1 MAQILLVEPYRIL
14 QQAIAVSLGRDH
26 QVHVR
31 ESLREGELDAL
42 KDYDALIL
50 DASSLEAKGLLS
62 AELLGDLERC
72 KKPLL
77 WLEDEQSLAAPRIAN
92 FTVLKKP
99 LQERELRGAVES
111 LLAAQHQ
118 DPDHRE
124 AGATSTAHKTSRRG
138 EQKEKK
144 AARADSQQPTL
155 DFIDLVE
162 VVGEPVAENRGAT
175 DKKEK

>member
-31 ESLREGELDAL
+31 ESVRESELDNL
-42 KDYDALIL
+42 KDYDALVL
-50 DASSLEAKGLLS
+50 DASSLEEKGLLT
-62 AELLGDLERC
+62 AELLRDLERYE
-72 KKPLL
+72 KPLL
-77 WLEDEQSLAAPRIAN
+77 WLEDEQSLAAPRVEN

-99 LQERELRGAVES
+99 LQERELREAVES
-111 LLAAQHQ
+111 LLGAQHQ

-124 AGATSTAHKTSRRG
+124 AGATSSAHNAPRRG

-144 AARADSQQPTL
+144 AARAVSQQASL

-162 VVGEPVAENRGAT
+162 VVDEPVAGNRGAT
-175 DKKEK
+175 GKKEK

>member
-14 QQAIAVSLGRDH
+14 QQAIAVFLGRDH

-31 ESLREGELDAL
+31 ESLRESELDNL
-42 KDYDALIL
+42 KDCDALVL
-50 DASSLEAKGLLS
+50 DASSLQEKGLLS
-62 AELLGDLERC
+62 AELLRGLERC
-72 KKPLL
+72 EKPLL
-77 WLEDEQSLAAPRIAN
+77 WLEDEQTLAAPRIEN
-92 FTVLKKP
+92 FAVLKKP
-99 LQERELRGAVES
+99 LQERELREAVES
-111 LLAAQHQ
+111 LLAAQQQ
-118 DPDHRE
+118 DPDRRE

-144 AARADSQQPTL
+144 AARDSSQQPTL

-162 VVGEPVAENRGAT
+162 VVEPVAEKRRAT